1 MKKVQVHPYNPDWA
15 LQFQALHQRLWPAVS
30 HLASSIEHVGS
41 TAVPGLPAKPILD
54 VDIVIPTRDSLPAIT
69 AALASLGYQHRG
81 NQGIPD
87 RDAYRLDEPI
97 RTQHLYVCPAGSLPL
112 HNHLVLRDHLR
123 ANDTDRDAY
132 AQLKQALAMQ
142 FPTDIDSYI
151 AGKTSFILD
160 ILARY
165 QFTPAS
171 LNEIRQANLTIV

>member
-1 MKKVQVHPYNPDWA
+1 MKVQVLDYDPRWPI
-15 LQFQALHQRLWPAVS
+15 QFDQLHNLLWPAVS
-30 HLASSIEHVGS
+30 HLATSIEHVGS
-41 TAVPGLPAKPILD
+41 TAVPGLPAKPIID

-123 ANDTDRDAY
+123 ANDADRDAY
-132 AQLKQALAMQ
+132 AQLKQALAIQ

-165 QFTPAS
+165 QFTPDS
-171 LNEIRQANLTIV
+171 LNEIRQANLTIG